1 MQEFT
6 DRQVEIMEAATI
18 RISKFGIQNLTI
30 KTLAEDIG
38 LSEPALYRHFKS
50 KNEIL
55 WSLLEYFKS
64 EMSNRIQSLPF
75 KPSDSESDKLRAIFN
90 SQLKTFVNKPA
101 IVSVIFAE
109 SIFHYEENLSLKVV
123 EIMDMMQDVVKANI
137 KKGQELEQYNKL
149 ISASTLTT
157 ILMGGIRMTV
167 LKWKLSG
174 HKSNLVKEGK
184 AVLDGILKMIEK

>member
-6 DRQVEIMEAATI
+6 DRQIEIMEAATN

-30 KTLAEDIG
+30 KTLADDIG

-55 WSLLEYFKS
+55 FSLLEYFKT
-64 EMSNRIQSLPF
+64 EMENRIQSIQF
-75 KPSDSESDKLRAIFN
+75 KTSTSEADKLKAIFN
-90 SQLKTFVNKPA
+90 SQLQTFVNKPA

-109 SIFHYEENLSLKVV
+109 SIFHYEENLSNKVS
-123 EIMDMMQDVVKANI
+123 EIMDMMQNYVKNNI
-137 KKGQELEQYNKL
+137 KQGQENGQYSKL
-149 ISASTLTT
+149 MGASTLTT
-157 ILMGGIRMTV
+157 ILIGGIRMTV

-174 HKSNLVKEGK
+174 HKSDLIKDGK
-184 AVLDGILKMIEK
+184 TVLDGILKMIEK

>member
-1 MQEFT
+1 
-6 DRQVEIMEAATI
+6 
-18 RISKFGIQNLTI
+18 
-30 KTLAEDIG
+30 
-38 LSEPALYRHFKS
+38 
-50 KNEIL
+50 
-55 WSLLEYFKS
+55 
-64 EMSNRIQSLPF
+64 MSNRIQSLPF

-157 ILMGGIRMTV
+157 ILMGGMRMTV
-167 LKWKLSG
+167 LKWKLAGLS
-174 HKSNLVKEGK
+174 
-184 AVLDGILKMIEK
+184 